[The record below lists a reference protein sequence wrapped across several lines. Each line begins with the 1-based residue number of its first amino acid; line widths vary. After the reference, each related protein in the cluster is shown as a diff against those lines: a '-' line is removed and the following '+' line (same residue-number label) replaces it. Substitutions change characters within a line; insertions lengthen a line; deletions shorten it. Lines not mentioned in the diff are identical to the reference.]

1 MEETDAGSAG
11 QDWPDNYFNY
21 FTEIEEH
28 FRRARGTGLFLLSP
42 LDWALIENWR
52 CSGVPLEAALKGIDA
67 AFEKW
72 HSRKTKRRLINSLA
86 YCAQAVMESAQR
98 APRSGATPGG
108 KDAPFSGEE
117 IVRHLK
123 GTAGIYNSFPDTAL
137 AEIGG
142 SLDKLAVEADE
153 HARDLESLEQRLT
166 SLEEKAVAILRSK
179 QSEEELFE
187 LRRQLNEEL
196 RMFRSKMTADQ
207 ISALERRYLDAALLE
222 RAKLPRLSLF
232 YLH

>member
-1 MEETDAGSAG
+1 MEETDFSSAG
-11 QDWPDNYFNY
+11 QDWPENYFNY

-42 LDWALIENWR
+42 LDWALIEDWR
-52 CSGVPLEAALKGIDA
+52 CSGVPLEAVLKGIDA

-72 HSRKTKRRLINSLA
+72 NSRKAKRRLINSLA

-98 APRSGATPGG
+98 GPRAGPTPGG
-108 KDAPFSGEE
+108 KDSPFTGEE
-117 IVRHLK
+117 IARHLR
-123 GTAGIYNSFPDTAL
+123 GTAGVYNAFPDGAL
-137 AEIGG
+137 AEIGA
-142 SLDKLAVEADE
+142 SLDRLAVDADE

-166 SLEEKAVAILRSK
+166 ALEEKAVAILRTK
-179 QSEEELFE
+179 QSEEALFE